1 MYGIEHVGMGLGGLG
16 MLLIWAVPVILLIVL
31 VRRVCDGGFGS
42 PHSAALELLEARYA
56 RGEIDRETY
65 LRQRADLENP
75 GRGLQG
81 G

>member
-16 MLLIWAVPVILLIVL
+16 MLLIWAVPVILLVLL
-31 VRRVCDGGFGS
+31 VRRFFDGGFGS
-42 PHSAALELLEARYA
+42 PHRAALELLEVRYA

-65 LRQRADLENP
+65 LRQRADLEDP
-75 GRGLQG
+75 GRGLLG